1 MTNSYT
7 VQPNNDN
14 ATEISAITTMDYIF
28 LDEYNNTTLN
38 IDKIIEMLKRT
49 NPTNYS

>member
-7 VQPNNDN
+7 VQPDNNN
-14 ATEISAITTMDYIF
+14 ATEIFVITTMDYIF
-28 LDEYNNTTLN
+28 LDDYNNATLN
-38 IDKIIEMLKRT
+38 IDKTIKMLKRT